1 MLTFICDMKK
11 LYFLLLALMTVS
23 LFVGCG
29 GDDNEEID
37 PNQSPEN
44 PEQQQPAVAITK
56 LNFMQNRNP
65 SMDRTFSFSP
75 NA

>member
-29 GDDNEEID
+29 GDDNEEVD
-37 PNQSPEN
+37 PNQSPES

-56 LNFMQNRNP
+56 LNFMQNR
-65 SMDRTFSFSP
+65 SLSHWK
-75 NA
+75 